1 LILKG
6 LDLPLVSVIIPI
18 YQDWQRLQ
26 QCLNALGNQTYPSN
40 CFEVIVVDNDWQT
53 DIPHEKKMILRDV
66 FLTKETKPGS
76 YAARNL
82 GLRHAKG
89 EIIAF
94 TDSDCVPK
102 KDWIEAA
109 VNIFQDNPEISR
121 IAGEIILEFQD
132 PQKPNAIELYEK
144 VFAFQQQAKVEREE
158 SAVTANMFAKKDVF
172 CVVGH
177 FNDSLMS
184 GGDLEWGRRAAA
196 AGFKITFASQVQ
208 VYHPA
213 RKSWLSVVRKATRV
227 YGGYW
232 ELTCQKDRSKLKNL
246 SGVLEI
252 FKSATRAIREALI
265 TTKLAKIQ
273 RMSVI
278 AVILFIKIAQF
289 FELFRLFL
297 GGKPTR
303 V

>member
-1 LILKG
+1 
-6 LDLPLVSVIIPI
+6 
-18 YQDWQRLQ
+18 
-26 QCLNALGNQTYPSN
+26 
-40 CFEVIVVDNDWQT
+40 
-53 DIPHEKKMILRDV
+53 
-66 FLTKETKPGS
+66 
-76 YAARNL
+76 
-82 GLRHAKG
+82 
-89 EIIAF
+89 
-94 TDSDCVPK
+94 
-102 KDWIEAA
+102 
-109 VNIFQDNPEISR
+109 
-121 IAGEIILEFQD
+121 
-132 PQKPNAIELYEK
+132 
-144 VFAFQQQAKVEREE
+144 
-158 SAVTANMFAKKDVF
+158 
-172 CVVGH
+172 
-177 FNDSLMS
+177 MS

-196 AGFKITFASQVQ
+196 AGFKITFSSQVQ